1 MATTSCSQ
9 SLVFASSH
17 VSSSSSSASSSSSSL
32 SLSARNALANCSTT
46 SATASSVRR
55 ASSTR
60 GRRGGGGFQKG
71 SHLGTTFVVRECRRV
86 APFKYRAGGL
96 VVEAAKRV
104 ASGRSYV
111 LSSTL
116 KIQEGNEE
124 EVSSLCKSILQ
135 WAVEKQTDK
144 KSGIQCFECNVDP
157 FEKNVFHFWERYES
171 FQAMNDTRAS
181 LEHTKF
187 MTDVRPL
194 LIGPIGLAVYEYKD
208 GQIGHMMNPIGPK
221 GEGGLDDATGQSGSK
236 QQSSAMNQG
245 LGDTTDREQWGLQS
259 MLDKVIGKEKQEKAE
274 KAEKVEGWSLKTLFG
289 VGKK

>member
-1 MATTSCSQ
+1 VKPFLLLSGCEFLPFFLFVFGHRPQQIIITMATTSCSQ

-17 VSSSSSSASSSSSSL
+17 VSSSSSSSAAAAASTSSS
-32 SLSARNALANCSTT
+32 SLSARNALVNCSTT

-60 GRRGGGGFQKG
+60 GRGGGGGGFQKG
-71 SHLGTTFVVRECRRV
+71 SHLGTTTFVVRECRRV

-135 WAVEKQTDK
+135 WAVEKQVWWTI
-144 KSGIQCFECNVDP
+144 SP
-157 FEKNVFHFWERYES
+157 AVFQLAAES
-171 FQAMNDTRAS
+171 LQM
-181 LEHTKF
+181 HT
-187 MTDVRPL
+187 VPL
-194 LIGPIGLAVYEYKD
+194 LLDTFKHWCGTCVAHVCVVVLYEQNWAKTY
-208 GQIGHMMNPIGPK
+208 
-221 GEGGLDDATGQSGSK
+221 EL
-236 QQSSAMNQG
+236 
-245 LGDTTDREQWGLQS
+245 
-259 MLDKVIGKEKQEKAE
+259 
-274 KAEKVEGWSLKTLFG
+274 VESLKTLTLSCWMVKTFWWRTFRSKLSVASTLLLWPLQNLDFKG
-289 VGKK
+289 VEQCI